1 MTRTAAGNSGFRQWL
16 FLSVVLKSFGIKI
29 AFEKLNLKS
38 KIMNAIS
45 RIPLILVL
53 LLTFPTMS
61 FSQIYND
68 ENEQVIP
75 ETTSFYHGQIVLND
89 MTVVKGLININYR
102 QKERFVTR
110 VKSEGKILYIPNNEI
125 LLVTL
130 SSKNNNGVLEN
141 SFEKIDVDE
150 KLYRIVGNGK
160 RKIYDESSKPTT
172 NLVGEIFVK
181 EGLNSKSLYN
191 FWSSGPK
198 QDLIDYVNK
207 RDNKDFRKKD
217 FNNVDELIAVATN

>member
-16 FLSVVLKSFGIKI
+16 FLSIVLKSFGIKI

-45 RIPLILVL
+45 RIPLLFVL
-53 LLTFPTMS
+53 LLTFPTVS

-89 MTVVKGLININYR
+89 MTVVKGLVNINYR
-102 QKERFVTR
+102 QNERFVTR

-125 LLVTL
+125 LLVTI

-141 SFEKIDVDE
+141 SFEKIDVDG

-181 EGLNSKSLYN
+181 EGLSSKSLYN